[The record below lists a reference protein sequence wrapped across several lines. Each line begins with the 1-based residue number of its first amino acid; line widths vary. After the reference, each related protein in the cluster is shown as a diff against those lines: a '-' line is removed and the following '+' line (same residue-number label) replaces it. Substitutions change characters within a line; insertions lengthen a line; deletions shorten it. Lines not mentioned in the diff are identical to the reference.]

1 MPHPN
6 PDNVLRDFQMRIFA
20 RSLPNKGVNTF
31 LAVEV
36 SVEFCKKKYGQQYNM
51 IINGVKQEDDLRVL
65 DYKGFNVFYNFPFS
79 TWGARNAGMNNN
91 LP

>member
-51 IINGVKQEDDLRVL
+51 IPKTCINYFQEEN
-65 DYKGFNVFYNFPFS
+65 YAFNIKE
-79 TWGARNAGMNNN
+79 
-91 LP
+91 L